1 MVKHSVSI
9 TSMLSAQQISQQG
22 LQQLSHRVRPLPR
35 EPVWPQST
43 VLLWQVG
50 IVAGILCF
58 WEVGTR
64 IHWIDPFFW
73 SSPSA
78 ILKAGFFFFS
88 QDTAIGD
95 IGFTF
100 RSTIIGFVIG
110 TVLGAMIGLSLWWS
124 RNYAAIAQPF
134 IIVFHAMP
142 KLALAPLI
150 ILVFGIG
157 LASKIA
163 MAVALTIV
171 ISILTTYSGTQ
182 AVDEDLQQLMYSLG
196 ATRWQVFTKVVIPS
210 VLPWIISSLR
220 VNIGLSLSGAI
231 VGEFLGSQQGL
242 GRLIFYAGQTYDIAL
257 IWVGVSVLAA
267 LSLVMNTLVG
277 YLEHWL
283 LKGVMHG
290 TQPSK

>member
-1 MVKHSVSI
+1 MVKRSVSI
-9 TSMLSAQQISQQG
+9 PALLAAQQVSSRAR
-22 LQQLSHRVRPLPR
+22 LLPY
-35 EPVWPQST
+35 EPAWTQST
-43 VLLWQVG
+43 VLLWQVV
-50 IVAGILCF
+50 IVAGVLSL
-58 WEVGTR
+58 WEIGTQIR
-64 IHWIDPFFW
+64 WIDPFFW

-78 ILKAGFFFFS
+78 IVKTGFVFFS
-88 QDTAIGD
+88 QESALSD

-110 TVLGAMIGLSLWWS
+110 TTLGAVLGLSFWWS

-150 ILVFGIG
+150 ILIFGIG

-171 ISILTTYSGTQ
+171 ISTLTTYSGTQ
-182 AVDEDLQQLMYSLG
+182 AVDRDLQQLMYSLG

-220 VNIGLSLSGAI
+220 VNIGLALSGAI
-231 VGEFLGSQQGL
+231 VGEFLGSQRGL
-242 GRLIFYAGQTYDIAL
+242 GRLIFYASQTYDIAL
-257 IWVGVSVLAA
+257 LWVGVTVLAA
-267 LSLVMNTLVG
+267 LSLVMSTLVA
-277 YLEHWL
+277 YLERWL

-290 TQPSK
+290 TQTIK

>member
-1 MVKHSVSI
+1 MVKRSI
-9 TSMLSAQQISQQG
+9 TIPSMLAAQQISQRAR
-22 LQQLSHRVRPLPR
+22 LLPR
-35 EPVWPQST
+35 EPDWAQST
-43 VLLWQVG
+43 VLFWQIG
-50 IVAGILCF
+50 IVIGALSL
-58 WEVGTR
+58 WEVGIR

-78 ILKAGFFFFS
+78 ILKTGFSFFS
-88 QDTAIGD
+88 QDNAIAD

-110 TVLGAMIGLSLWWS
+110 TVLGAIVGLSFWWS

-150 ILVFGIG
+150 VLVFGIG

-171 ISILTTYSGTQ
+171 ISTLTTYSGTQ
-182 AVDEDLQQLMYSLG
+182 AVDRDLQQLMYSLG
-196 ATRWQVFTKVVIPS
+196 ATRWQVFTKVVVPS
-210 VLPWIISSLR
+210 VVPWIISSLR

-231 VGEFLGSQQGL
+231 VGEFLGAQQGL

-257 IWVGVSVLAA
+257 IWVGVLVLAA

-277 YLEHWL
+277 YLEHLL

-290 TQPSK
+290 TQTTE